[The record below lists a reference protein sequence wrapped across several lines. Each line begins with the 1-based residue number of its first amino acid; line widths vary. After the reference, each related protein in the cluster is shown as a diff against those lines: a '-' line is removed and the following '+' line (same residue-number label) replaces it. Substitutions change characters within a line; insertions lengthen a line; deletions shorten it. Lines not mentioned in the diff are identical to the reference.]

1 MAPAPAGSCLIKGAD
16 LESLVVH
23 PVLLAKTEEL
33 EADVGKVGGQL
44 LRRLTEG
51 LIEGV
56 QQPLGLFLGDDA
68 GLHGRLYPSWQHR
81 HMNPLADR
89 MTAAERA

>member
-1 MAPAPAGSCLIKGAD
+1 MA
-16 LESLVVH
+16 H

-33 EADVGKVGGQL
+33 EADVGYVDGQL
-44 LRRLTEG
+44 LRRLAEG

-56 QQPLGLFLGDDA
+56 QQPLGLFPGNDA
-68 GLHGRLYPSWQHR
+68 SLHGRLYPSWQHR

-89 MTAAERA
+89 MTAAELA